1 MTTNPKIR
9 TGPRPSFLHR
19 LRAAWA
25 AHRMRRVAVGE
36 LQAMSEHE
44 LKDLGIGRSE
54 IPALARAQP
63 RTNTRSQTPWPSRRP
78 RCSNF
83 VSGRYSGRGA

>member
-1 MTTNPKIR
+1 MTTTSTIR
-9 TGPRPSFLHR
+9 TGPRRSFLRR

-25 AHRMRRVAVGE
+25 ARRMRRVAVGE

-54 IPALARAQP
+54 IPALARA
-63 RTNTRSQTPWPSRRP
+63 
-78 RCSNF
+78 
-83 VSGRYSGRGA
+83 